1 MFYYKYKNLHNFLVH
16 MTEEAIFQEPLIYC
30 LVVSHQD
37 EEDLNLEQQVRCE
50 HVLVLQEQLVEHG
63 QFLD

>member
-1 MFYYKYKNLHNFLVH
+1 